1 MGNSPADVKDIK
13 VVFNYD
19 MPGTAEDYVHR
30 IGRTARAGA
39 KGKAYSFF
47 TANNAR
53 LAKQIVGVLEE
64 ASQTV
69 PPQLREYA
77 AVSGGNASFRGRGGR
92 GGKGGGGYGGGF
104 SGSNAAPLGGG
115 GRWQG

>member
-1 MGNSPADVKDIK
+1 M
-13 VVFNYD
+13 VFNYD

-53 LAKQIVGVLEE
+53 LAKQVVGVLEE
-64 ASQTV
+64 ASQVV

-77 AVSGGNASFRGRGGR
+77 AVSGGNNSFRGRGGR
-92 GGKGGGGYGGGF
+92 GGKGGGGFGGGF
-104 SGSNAAPLGGG
+104 SGSNSAPLGGG

>member
-1 MGNSPADVKDIK
+1 MHADVKDIK

-19 MPGTAEDYVHR
+19 MPGTPEDYVHR

-53 LAKQIVGVLEE
+53 MAKPILGILVE
-64 ASQTV
+64 ASQVV
-69 PPQLREYA
+69 PPELQQFA
-77 AVSGGNASFRGRGGR
+77 AVSGGGGFRGRGGR
-92 GGKGGGGYGGGF
+92 GGRGGGEGF
-104 SGSNAAPLGGG
+104 GDFGGSNSAPLGGG
-115 GRWQG
+115 GRW

>member
-1 MGNSPADVKDIK
+1 MGSSADVKDIK

-53 LAKQIVGVLEE
+53 LAKQVVGVLEE
-64 ASQTV
+64 ASQVV

-77 AVSGGNASFRGRGGR
+77 AVSGGNNSFRGRGGR
-92 GGKGGGGYGGGF
+92 GGKGGGGFGGGF
-104 SGSNAAPLGGG
+104 SGSNSAPLGGG